1 MTIHA
6 KKVII
11 ISIILKKLKRITIM
25 SDYERYGDYDDIEED
40 LPKSKNP
47 VVITLKIMIA
57 VVCIGVIGLIAF
69 RMIAF
74 NSYPASVSNVYFN
87 EKLTAYYNERGGDV
101 EIKTQKLRAPYDDE
115 DEGNF
120 FCKHL
125 YVIEEIDQLQITLRY
140 NTATIEKMANE
151 FGIELDENSDDLF
164 TYRLVGS
171 YSADCDV
178 NGEMIVDDGNA
189 YWVVGELTATEYDK
203 KLTYRYKK
211 LVFDNVDISLDEI
224 GTPYWIRLEIRVKGA
239 DGDKVYM
246 VPIFENND
254 KLSTFKDYK
263 LSAKEKP

>member
-1 MTIHA
+1 
-6 KKVII
+6 
-11 ISIILKKLKRITIM
+11 M
-25 SDYERYGDYDDIEED
+25 SDYERYGDYDNIDDD

-74 NSYPASVSNVYFN
+74 NSYPKSVSNVYFN
-87 EKLTAYYNERGGDV
+87 EKLTAYYNENDGDIDV
-101 EIKTQKLRAPYDDE
+101 KTQKLRAPYDDE

-125 YVIEEIDQLQITLRY
+125 YVIDEIDQLQITVRY
-140 NTATIEKMANE
+140 NTATVEKIAAE
-151 FGIELDENSDDLF
+151 LGIELDENSEELF
-164 TYRLVGS
+164 SYRLYAS
-171 YSADCDV
+171 Y
-178 NGEMIVDDGNA
+178 GEDMGM
-189 YWVVGELTATEYDK
+189 VVGELTAEEYDK

-211 LVFDNVDISLDEI
+211 LVFDNVDFSLDEI
-224 GTPYWIRLEIRVKGA
+224 GSPYWIRLEITVNGS

-254 KLSTFKDYK
+254 KFSAFKDYK